1 MVFRKYGKRNGDRAD
16 SHPAIGESQPL
27 VSKYWEMFWS
37 FFKIGCFTFGGG
49 YAMLPLIQREIIE
62 RKKWIGSDEFL
73 ELLAL
78 AQTSPG
84 PVALNTSVFVGYK
97 RAKLGGALAS
107 ILGTVLPS
115 FIIILIIAVFFTDFT
130 SYPLV
135 ESAFRGMRPAV
146 VALIAAPVY
155 GMMKGMGWKSVVL
168 ALAVAVVVGFMGLS
182 PVWFLL
188 AGAVGGIVYGM
199 YGSGDRGKNDRP

>member
-1 MVFRKYGKRNGDRAD
+1 MKFYA
-16 SHPAIGESQPL
+16 QL
-27 VSKYWEMFWS
+27 FWS

-49 YAMLPLIQREIIE
+49 YAMLPLIQQEIIDK
-62 RKKWIGSDEFL
+62 RKWITGAEFM

-84 PVALNTSVFVGYK
+84 PVSVNTSVFVGYK
-97 RAKLGGALAS
+97 KRGVPGAVTAA
-107 ILGTVLPS
+107 LGTVLPS
-115 FIIILIIAVFFTDFT
+115 FVIILAIAVCFSDF
-130 SYPLV
+130 SKYPVV

-155 GMMKGMGWKSVVL
+155 AMVKGMGWMRTLL
-168 ALAVAVVVGFMGLS
+168 AAAVAVIVGFLGTS

-199 YGSGDRGKNDRP
+199 SKK